1 MAGTYKD
8 RKEGER
14 EGKGEEEEDTNICR
28 TNLVTCFFLLS
39 MNNGCGEKEPVYAF
53 RQPHVLSF
61 QSSWEENVLLEFKS
75 MPN

>member
-53 RQPHVLSF
+53 R
-61 QSSWEENVLLEFKS
+61 
-75 MPN
+75 